1 MKSDD
6 TTTDT
11 GDDLLA
17 GIDLQAWRVPPP
29 SPVDRSSL
37 LVRALAPA
45 TTRAKRPRITWLLAG
60 IVLLNVALA
69 AIVVVLLSRPAE
81 RTLIVQAPAGGSV
94 DAQVRDLL
102 KRLEQEQRA
111 LEEKLAEI
119 RELRALV
126 IELSE
131 KVRLYE
137 QQDRRERTVPKQ
149 QRDRQLPVDRPAVDH
164 VIDSLPVDPY
174 DAPQPPVQDAG
185 CDEVSCV
192 LGNFSGACCVK
203 FRRPPAPKLRTD
215 LPEGLDRVAI
225 SEGIAAVKGRVA
237 ACGSQGA
244 KGKVKVKVR
253 VAASGAVTNVEVEAA
268 PDAVLARCVASAI
281 QKAVFP
287 QTQLG
292 GSFSYPFVF

>member
-6 TTTDT
+6 TTTDA

-17 GIDLQAWRVPPP
+17 GVDLHAWRVPPA
-29 SPVDRSSL
+29 SLVDRSSL
-37 LVRALAPA
+37 LVRALSPA
-45 TTRAKRPRITWLLAG
+45 TTPAKRPRIAWLLAG

-81 RTLIVQAPAGGSV
+81 RTVVVQAPAGGSV
-94 DAQVRDLL
+94 DAQVRELL
-102 KRLEQEQRA
+102 QRLEREQRE
-111 LEEKLAEI
+111 LEDKLAEI

-131 KVRLYE
+131 KVRMYE
-137 QQDRRERTVPKQ
+137 QQDRRERTVPK
-149 QRDRQLPVDRPAVDH
+149 RDRQPPADRSAVDH

-185 CDEVSCV
+185 CDEVGCV
-192 LGNFSGACCVK
+192 LGNYSSACCAK
-203 FRRPPAPKLRTD
+203 FRRPPVPKPRTD
-215 LPEGLDRVAI
+215 LPEGLDRVSI

-253 VAASGAVTNVEVEAA
+253 VAASGAVTNVDVEAT
-268 PDAVLARCVASAI
+268 PDPALGACVARAI

-287 QTQLG
+287 KTQLG